1 MGRPGSGSTRAIALV
16 GAPGAGKTTLLEA
29 MLFASGAILRQGE
42 VGATSVGDASPEARQ
57 RGQSTELNI
66 AGFEF
71 MGDRYAVIDC
81 PGSPEFAGAEDYVL
95 PAVDLAVV
103 VADPNPVRAGL
114 LQPILKGAARWVT
127 NCRSTA

>member
-71 MGDRYAVIDC
+71 MGERYAVIDDFQSQSIVEAYWPLFLSLSFMSGDRC
-81 PGSPEFAGAEDYVL
+81 APAMTSFVIAIVSLSLL
-95 PAVDLAVV
+95 PTE
-103 VADPNPVRAGL
+103 
-114 LQPILKGAARWVT
+114 LKSVGM
-127 NCRSTA
+127 